1 MKPQV
6 LDGRHYRT
14 VIFKRRETKR
24 TLDGTVFLPEK
35 ISWKEGGTQGK
46 SCLVEE
52 WESEFWGTKATE
64 NTKIA
69 ERLWLNPKEA

>member
-14 VIFKRRETKR
+14 MIFKRRETKW
-24 TLDGTVFLPEK
+24 TLNGDVFLLEK
-35 ISWKEGGTQGK
+35 ISCKEGGTQGK

-69 ERLWLNPKEA
+69 ERRRLNPKGA

>member
-24 TLDGTVFLPEK
+24 TIDGTVFLPEK
-35 ISWKEGGTQGK
+35 ISWKEGGPQGK

-52 WESEFWGTKATE
+52 
-64 NTKIA
+64 
-69 ERLWLNPKEA
+69 

>member
-6 LDGRHYRT
+6 LDGRRYRT
-14 VIFKRRETKR
+14 MIFNRRETKW
-24 TLDGTVFLPEK
+24 TLDVTIFLPEK
-35 ISWKEGGTQGK
+35 ISCKEGGTQGK

-69 ERLWLNPKEA
+69 ERRWLNPKGA